1 MKIAKKILAGT
12 LALMSTFTVVSAEPE
27 NKENLLENSTNVENK
42 KGENNEKLKSKMNPF
57 GKVLT
62 VGAVAGILAGA
73 VVEFF
78 KRDTRYVESVY
89 NFILYCSSIPKVRN
103 SIMYFIYELKRKRT
117 RSEELFVCLFKSL
130 HNSDDF
136 FDKFNCKSTKYREN
150 MEKLLVSYSL
160 DYRFCEGFYNLEK
173 TIHGIFECEDLE
185 KIIVDSIKKYV
196 HSEKVNTQHWYCEI
210 YKMDTIK
217 DVISIYLKTD
227 LLIGPYGHTNHQYS
241 ISGISKDGKKASYE
255 LKSVILYGDDEN
267 GNSVASVYSRIE
279 GSNKWIECG
288 SLDEICDDN
297 LFSTACS
304 YYKNVHLIY
313 QI

>member
-89 NFILYCSSIPKVRN
+89 NFILYCYSIPKVRN

-130 HNSDDF
+130 
-136 FDKFNCKSTKYREN
+136 
-150 MEKLLVSYSL
+150 
-160 DYRFCEGFYNLEK
+160 
-173 TIHGIFECEDLE
+173 
-185 KIIVDSIKKYV
+185 
-196 HSEKVNTQHWYCEI
+196 Q
-210 YKMDTIK
+210 
-217 DVISIYLKTD
+217 
-227 LLIGPYGHTNHQYS
+227 
-241 ISGISKDGKKASYE
+241 
-255 LKSVILYGDDEN
+255 
-267 GNSVASVYSRIE
+267 
-279 GSNKWIECG
+279 
-288 SLDEICDDN
+288 
-297 LFSTACS
+297 
-304 YYKNVHLIY
+304 
-313 QI
+313 